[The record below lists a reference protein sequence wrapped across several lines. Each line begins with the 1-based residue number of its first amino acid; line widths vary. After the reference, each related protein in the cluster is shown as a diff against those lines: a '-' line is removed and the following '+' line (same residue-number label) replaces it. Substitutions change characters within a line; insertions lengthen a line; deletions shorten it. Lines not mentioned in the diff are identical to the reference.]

1 MAYYTDTPDTIIAQL
16 TLEGRNTL
24 ARIKAGEIVYKH
36 LGWQMGRGGYLY
48 DNPVK
53 TSPFIDLGAEAAG
66 SVQVVSNTWANGTQ
80 LILNGKTFT
89 YNDSGL
95 EEFTAGPT
103 VAATVQNIQAAISD
117 SRDYRV
123 FRKITATIDPL
134 DPSVINIDSLI
145 TGDTGNTYIL
155 DEFQIGPNNFVL
167 TPMAGGTSA
176 TLEDPA
182 YPVPLTSLA
191 PYVYPDGIIE
201 WPTTTSLSFLSRIG
215 EGLTGLGAY
224 GEAGL
229 WVEILD
235 SNYPA
240 EIGRKLLFAYAHF
253 PIQPKT
259 DRTLLTFRL
268 IISF

>member
-24 ARIKAGEIVYKH
+24 CRIKAGEIIYRY

-53 TSPFIDLGAEAAG
+53 ISPFIDLGAEASG
-66 SVQVVSNTWANGTQ
+66 SFQVVSNTWVNGTQ

-89 YNDSGL
+89 YGA
-95 EEFTAGPT
+95 EFVEGPT
-103 VAATVQNIQAAISD
+103 IPATVQNIQAALSD
-117 SRDYRV
+117 TRDYRV
-123 FRKITATIDPL
+123 FKKVTATIDPL
-134 DPSVINIDSLI
+134 DASVINISSLI
-145 TGDTGNTYIL
+145 TGDIGNSYIL
-155 DEFQIGPNNFVL
+155 DDFQIGLPNNFVV
-167 TPMAGGTSA
+167 TPMAGGISA
-176 TLEDPA
+176 ALENPA
-182 YPVPLTSLA
+182 YPAPLTTLS
-191 PYVYPDGIIE
+191 PYVYPDGTIE
-201 WPTTTSLSFLSRIG
+201 WPTTTSLSFLSRMG

-235 SNYPA
+235 SGFPA
-240 EIGRKLLFAYAHF
+240 EIGRKILFAHAHF

-268 IISF
+268 IVSF